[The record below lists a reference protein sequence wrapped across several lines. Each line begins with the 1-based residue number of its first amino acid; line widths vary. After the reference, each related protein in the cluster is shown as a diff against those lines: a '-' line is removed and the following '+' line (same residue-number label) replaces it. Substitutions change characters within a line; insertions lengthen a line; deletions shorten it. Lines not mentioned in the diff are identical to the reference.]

1 MANYQERKSKLL
13 QQMDS
18 AKQKI
23 GRLTVK
29 RAQEIGLLA
38 MSFQLEELD
47 DDLLKKHFTDI
58 AIASGKNITPH
69 EQDG

>member
-23 GRLTVK
+23 EKLTEK
-29 RAQEIGLLA
+29 RAQEVGLLA
-38 MSFQLEELD
+38 MSYKLGELD
-47 DDLLKKHFTDI
+47 DDLLNNHFKDI

-69 EQDG
+69 EQNS